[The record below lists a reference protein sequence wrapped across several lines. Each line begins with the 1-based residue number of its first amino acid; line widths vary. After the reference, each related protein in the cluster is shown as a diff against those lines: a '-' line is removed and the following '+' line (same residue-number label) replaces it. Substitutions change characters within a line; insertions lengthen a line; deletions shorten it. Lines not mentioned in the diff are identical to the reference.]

1 MVWLRFLLQGQ
12 GQYGSGGDQ
21 GTYGSSG
28 NETGG
33 GGGFGGSSGQDEVRP
48 TASSA
53 AVFQFVA
60 GTHMQQE
67 AVRQGCLLQSLLRN
81 C

>member
-1 MVWLRFLLQGQ
+1 VVCSAVRSPRLQGSTVLRLTDRPGLRFLLQGQ

-33 GGGFGGSSGQDEVRP
+33 GGGFGGSSGQDEV
-48 TASSA
+48 
-53 AVFQFVA
+53 
-60 GTHMQQE
+60 
-67 AVRQGCLLQSLLRN
+67 
-81 C
+81 